1 LSGLKEGGE
10 PMETV
15 ISSPSRQVRMG
26 DGLPTVIIGERINP
40 TGKKWL
46 QEALKAGDLD
56 VVRREATAQ
65 AEAGADVLD
74 IHVGG
79 FGLDEADL
87 LPRAVQAVLQ
97 AVDLPLCLDCTD
109 PRALEAALEVYPG
122 KALVNSV
129 TGEERSLS
137 EILPVVKRHGAAVVG
152 LVQDDEGIPRDA
164 DRRVEIAR
172 RIVERAGEEG
182 IPLEDVVIDCLVFSV
197 GADATSGAAVLEA
210 VSRVRCE
217 LGVNVVLGLSN
228 VSFGLP
234 DRGLV
239 NGVFAAMAVLAGAT
253 CLIADA
259 AAVRHYVLAAVLVMG
274 KDRHARR
281 FLADYRRR
289 AGKPTG

>member
-1 LSGLKEGGE
+1 
-10 PMETV
+10 METS
-15 ISSPSRQVRMG
+15 ISGPSREVRIG
-26 DGLPTVIIGERINP
+26 DSLPTVIIGERINP
-40 TGKKWL
+40 TGKRWL
-46 QEALKAGDLD
+46 QEALRVGDMD
-56 VVRREATAQ
+56 AVRKEAAAQ

-74 IHVGG
+74 VHVGG
-79 FGLDEADL
+79 FGLDEASL
-87 LPRAVQAVLQ
+87 LPRAVEAVLET
-97 AVDLPLCLDCTD
+97 VDLPLCLDCTD
-109 PRALEAALEVYPG
+109 PRALEAALKSYPG

-129 TGEERSLS
+129 TGEERSLA

-172 RIVERAGEEG
+172 RIVERASQEG
-182 IPLEDVVIDCLVFSV
+182 IPPEDVVIDCLVFSA
-197 GADATSGAAVLEA
+197 GADAASGAAVLEA
-210 VSRVRCE
+210 VSRVRRE

-228 VSFGLP
+228 ISFGLP

-239 NGVFAAMAVLAGAT
+239 NGTFAAMAVLAGAT

-259 AAVRHYVLAAVLVMG
+259 AAVRPYVLAADLVMG

-289 AGKPTG
+289 AGKTTG